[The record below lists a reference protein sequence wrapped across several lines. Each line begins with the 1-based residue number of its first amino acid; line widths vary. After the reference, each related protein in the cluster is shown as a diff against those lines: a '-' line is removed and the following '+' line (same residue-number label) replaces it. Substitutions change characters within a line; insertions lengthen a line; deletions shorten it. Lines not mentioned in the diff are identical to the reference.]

1 MELPD
6 CTISIQL
13 VLCGKIWK
21 RDPENISKFYFSKSK
36 KVNIMDLKEI
46 FEKSKSVEVIENTDG
61 TTEIRINRKS
71 RFIRNDAEKI
81 MEKCRKAGALIV
93 KSHIKAHIK
102 VLT

>member
-1 MELPD
+1 
-6 CTISIQL
+6 
-13 VLCGKIWK
+13 
-21 RDPENISKFYFSKSK
+21 
-36 KVNIMDLKEI
+36 MDLKEI